1 MLTHANTHLP
11 TLTTQYAHAY
21 HSSSGGFGETFLRH
35 LKPSDGELSFTP
47 THGSDPVATVDE
59 LAVLLTGGKMSSSHR
74 STIAAAY
81 GKFLGKRQ
89 RIPYEHMGCDH
100 YKPEGNFALHSCAY
114 CSRWFDGRSAYE
126 ETEKDG
132 ACLYAKFPG
141 KTARCFPARW
151 LRYQK
156 DATILC
162 TGGTAEE
169 KRASAL
175 MAQKLALQQ
184 ALKLFF
190 MSSSFHS
197 TNLDQSTGVIRR
209 KSAPQVSRGRPF
221 KALVVLFL
229 HGGSDSF
236 NMLVR
241 AHIMFGFSFG

>member
-47 THGSDPVATVDE
+47 TNGSDPVATVDE

-81 GKFLGKRQ
+81 AKFLGKRQ
-89 RIPYEHMGCDH
+89 R
-100 YKPEGNFALHSCAY
+100 
-114 CSRWFDGRSAYE
+114 
-126 ETEKDG
+126 
-132 ACLYAKFPG
+132 
-141 KTARCFPARW
+141 
-151 LRYQK
+151 
-156 DATILC
+156 
-162 TGGTAEE
+162 TGDTAEE

-175 MAQKLALQQ
+175 MEQKLALRR

-241 AHIMFGFSFG
+241 EHIMFGFSFG

>member
-1 MLTHANTHLP
+1 MHLYHSYTHAA
-11 TLTTQYAHAY
+11 QYAHAY
-21 HSSSGGFGETFLRH
+21 RSSSDGFGETFLRH

-47 THGSDPVATVDE
+47 TNGSDPVATVDE

-81 GKFLGKRQ
+81 AKCLGKSQ
-89 RIPYEHMGCDH
+89 R
-100 YKPEGNFALHSCAY
+100 
-114 CSRWFDGRSAYE
+114 
-126 ETEKDG
+126 
-132 ACLYAKFPG
+132 
-141 KTARCFPARW
+141 
-151 LRYQK
+151 
-156 DATILC
+156 
-162 TGGTAEE
+162 TGDTAEE

-175 MAQKLALQQ
+175 MEQKLALRR

-209 KSAPQVSRGRPF
+209 KSAAQAVSHGRPF
-221 KALVVLFL
+221 KALVVIFL
-229 HGGSDSF
+229 YGGSDSF